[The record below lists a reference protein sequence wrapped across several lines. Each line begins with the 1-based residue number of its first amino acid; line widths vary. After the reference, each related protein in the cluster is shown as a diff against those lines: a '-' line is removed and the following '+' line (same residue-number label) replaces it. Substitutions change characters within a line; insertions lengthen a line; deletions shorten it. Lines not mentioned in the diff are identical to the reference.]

1 VSALTRSS
9 ARPAMRRPS
18 LTRPTTTPALLA
30 SWSVGMVVLIVAFG
44 AVAALAVST
53 RGSAADSARATSEP
67 LLVDAQSVYTSLSD
81 ADSTAAGAFLA
92 GASAPQAL
100 RDRYRADLAAA
111 AGSLARAAQQAGLS
125 SQLGRSLQTLSVDL
139 PIYSGLV
146 ETARA
151 NNLQGFPVGA
161 AYLGEASNLMRTALL
176 PAAGDLYQTER
187 QRLREDQ
194 SGATSVVALAAAG
207 VLIILVLAVG
217 IGLQRWLRRR
227 FNRSFSPPLLVAL
240 VITFGL
246 LAWLAVALAAQTR
259 NVHRSDDQGASPITT
274 LTQARILA
282 LQARADDEL
291 TLVTRDSVPSYQ
303 ADYARV
309 SRQLTELLAAP
320 PARGSDRAVLNE
332 AAAAFARMQ
341 SVHEAIRRDDE
352 NGNLTAAIAAA
363 SGPSSGALPATATR
377 LDRVLNGGISD
388 AQGRFDSASKAAGSA
403 VNGLLVGVIIL
414 SLLIAGLVLLAARP
428 RLAEYR

>member
-1 VSALTRSS
+1 MV
-9 ARPAMRRPS
+9 
-18 LTRPTTTPALLA
+18 LLIA
-30 SWSVGMVVLIVAFG
+30 AFG
-44 AVAALAVST
+44 AVATIAVSA
-53 RGSAADSARATSEP
+53 RGSAADSARSTSEP

-125 SQLGRSLQTLSVDL
+125 SQLGRSLQTLSVNL
-139 PIYSGLV
+139 PVYSGLV

-176 PAAGDLYQTER
+176 PAASDLYQTER
-187 QRLREDQ
+187 QRLRDDQ
-194 SGATSVVALAAAG
+194 SGATSVVGLVVAA
-207 VLIILVLAVG
+207 VLVILVLATG
-217 IGLQRWLRRR
+217 IGLQRWLRGR
-227 FNRSFSPPLLVAL
+227 FNRSLSPPLLVAL
-240 VITFGL
+240 AIMVVL
-246 LAWLAVALAAQTR
+246 VAWLAVALSAQTR
-259 NVHRSDDQGASPITT
+259 NVHRSEDRGASPITT

-309 SRQLTELLAAP
+309 AQQLTGLLAAP
-320 PARGSDRAVLNE
+320 PAHASDQATLTA
-332 AAAAFARMQ
+332 AAAAFQRVQ
-341 SVHEAIRRDDE
+341 SVHQAIRRADD
-352 NGNLTAAIAAA
+352 NGNLSAAIAAA
-363 SGPSSGALPATATR
+363 SGPRSGDLPATAAR
-377 LDRVLNGGISD
+377 LDRVLLGGIAD
-388 AQGRFDSASKAAGSA
+388 AQGRFDSAAKGASDALS
-403 VNGLLVGVIIL
+403 GLLVGVIVL
-414 SLLIAGLVLLAARP
+414 SLLMAGLVLLAVRP